1 MKSKKK
7 LPDLIYSK
15 YGSSIL
21 EVTSID
27 SEYLFKPITLA
38 QYRINKQRTG
48 NDINQQ
54 FFYVKDGYL
63 YLPDSEVERVS
74 IYLLTLDL
82 YDAEQC
88 SECSDNKCKS
98 LWDFEFPIPDKIL
111 EVVVSETLKELS
123 MNRQI
128 QEDQNPNLQD
138 NA

>member
-1 MKSKKK
+1 MADKSLYREMNLYKVLDCVEMIPVEIYKCDIIEFRACKKLMKSKKK

-54 FFYVKDGYL
+54 FFYVKDGYF
-63 YLPDSEVERVS
+63 Y
-74 IYLLTLDL
+74 
-82 YDAEQC
+82 
-88 SECSDNKCKS
+88 
-98 LWDFEFPIPDKIL
+98 
-111 EVVVSETLKELS
+111 
-123 MNRQI
+123 
-128 QEDQNPNLQD
+128 
-138 NA
+138 